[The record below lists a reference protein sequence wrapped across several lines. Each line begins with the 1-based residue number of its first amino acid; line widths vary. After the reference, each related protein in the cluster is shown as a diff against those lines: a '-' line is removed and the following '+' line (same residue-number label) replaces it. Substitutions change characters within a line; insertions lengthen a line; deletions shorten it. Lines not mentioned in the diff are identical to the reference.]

1 MEGKE
6 SRVLADM
13 RKGLSLP
20 IVLQWGQHMHVLL
33 TCQNR
38 CSLRRVVKCLCAYRE
53 RQEKAEN
60 KARAAAETN
69 WRNLLRSIFTRIK
82 VQGDYADDAGN
93 GSGKPKCSYSVPS
106 QRRG

>member
-33 TCQNR
+33 TCPEQALTQKG
-38 CSLRRVVKCLCAYRE
+38 CEVPV
-53 RQEKAEN
+53 
-60 KARAAAETN
+60 
-69 WRNLLRSIFTRIK
+69 RI
-82 VQGDYADDAGN
+82 QGEAGE
-93 GSGKPKCSYSVPS
+93 G
-106 QRRG
+106 